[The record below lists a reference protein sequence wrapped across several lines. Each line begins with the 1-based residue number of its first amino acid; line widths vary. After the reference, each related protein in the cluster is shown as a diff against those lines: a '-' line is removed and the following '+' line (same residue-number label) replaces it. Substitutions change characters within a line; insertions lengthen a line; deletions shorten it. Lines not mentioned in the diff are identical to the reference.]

1 MYGIQ
6 KNQKNTLHES
16 ASFNVAEQEKKGKK
30 SYFEEFITKLL
41 GRVFLTK
48 KNFFWIGRGKK
59 IAIIVTPS
67 MKIASVVSSPKKWVS
82 RFPQK
87 RQDILNS
94 NTVLDFANENGFDIT
109 FIAPTPQLSA
119 KLYTMFGDIM
129 DEKNI
134 NESNTKYNYST
145 LFEELQ
151 KSSLPES
158 IKQWAKDN
166 PEKFIKNIESV
177 KNLLK

>member
-1 MYGIQ
+1 
-6 KNQKNTLHES
+6 
-16 ASFNVAEQEKKGKK
+16 
-30 SYFEEFITKLL
+30 
-41 GRVFLTK
+41 
-48 KNFFWIGRGKK
+48 
-59 IAIIVTPS
+59 
-67 MKIASVVSSPKKWVS
+67 
-82 RFPQK
+82 
-87 RQDILNS
+87 
-94 NTVLDFANENGFDIT
+94 
-109 FIAPTPQLSA
+109 
-119 KLYTMFGDIM
+119 MFGDIM

>member
-1 MYGIQ
+1 MGY
-6 KNQKNTLHES
+6 KKSKNTLHES
-16 ASFNVAEQEKKGKK
+16 ASFNVPNKKEREK

-48 KNFFWIGRGKK
+48 KTFFGLDEEK